1 MFHSEQLILSA
12 ASSSSHFVLLGLLCP
27 AAICPESEK
36 NKKNDLFVKFA
47 DQNSPNYVTLC
58 YFSQK
63 LAYPSKKQAY
73 LQSSHQ
79 FPLTLKTKMQWRL
92 KWLTIATAFCTDCSF
107 GPVTKA
113 WSSSSSPGF
122 GCPSFL
128 PWTTKTNQG
137 KVRTCL
143 IIPLLSALTVKWGSN
158 KGCPLLLL

>member
-79 FPLTLKTKMQWRL
+79 FPLTLKTKMQ
-92 KWLTIATAFCTDCSF
+92 
-107 GPVTKA
+107 
-113 WSSSSSPGF
+113 
-122 GCPSFL
+122 
-128 PWTTKTNQG
+128 
-137 KVRTCL
+137 
-143 IIPLLSALTVKWGSN
+143 
-158 KGCPLLLL
+158 